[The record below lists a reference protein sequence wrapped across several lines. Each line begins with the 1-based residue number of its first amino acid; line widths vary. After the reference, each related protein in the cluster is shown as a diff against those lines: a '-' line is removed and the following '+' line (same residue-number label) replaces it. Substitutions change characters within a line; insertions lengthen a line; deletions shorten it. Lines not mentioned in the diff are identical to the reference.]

1 MYNMIFASYQ
11 ISSEELYRIMV
22 CFGQD
27 WWLKYLLPITK
38 VMMMMMMIH
47 FGLNRVSNTFLS
59 PEEFKIEIAM

>member
-38 VMMMMMMIH
+38 VMMMIY

-59 PEEFKIEIAM
+59 PEEFKIEISM